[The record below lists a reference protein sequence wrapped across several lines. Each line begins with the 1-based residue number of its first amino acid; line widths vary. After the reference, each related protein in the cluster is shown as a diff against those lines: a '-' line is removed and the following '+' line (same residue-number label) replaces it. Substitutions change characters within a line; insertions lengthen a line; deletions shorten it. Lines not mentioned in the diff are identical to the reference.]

1 MRRPLE
7 ANLIFTFR
15 LLVGLEM
22 VVLSMVPLVEYTL
35 LGQFSFVNDPFFS
48 LLYQS
53 IFLFAYLSIPTLQ
66 YHLQRWYLPLGI
78 MFAVVTPSFINLNH
92 VLEAITVGQAIEMLH
107 VWAVLPLMMIPLV
120 PMAWQYDFRSVVF
133 LFGSLTVMDMML
145 VIFNAGGLQF
155 SILNFLYATFIRSV
169 SLFSVGFMISQ
180 LMKTQRQQRDQL
192 RSANLKL
199 TRQALVMEEIATI
212 QERNRI
218 ARELHDTLAH
228 TLSGLSVQLEAIK
241 TVYSGTDEK
250 VRTMLEN
257 ALDTTRKGLN
267 ETRRVLKALRAAP
280 LAELG
285 LVQAILQL
293 AEDYRKDTQCRIDV
307 AINPDLPVLA
317 NPIEQAV
324 YRITQESVKNA
335 IMHANAQNIQVT
347 LQYKS
352 PMLELDIRDDGI
364 GFDIESAMHLNRG
377 FGIRGMRERA
387 ELLGG
392 ELILKSQPEG
402 GTDIGFRLEV
412 KE

>member
-92 VLEAITVGQAIEMLH
+92 VLDTISTGQPIEMLH

-133 LFGSLTVMDMML
+133 LFGSLTVMDMLL

-192 RSANLKL
+192 RAANLKL
-199 TRQALVMEEIATI
+199 TEQALVMEEIATM

-241 TVYSGTDEK
+241 TIYSQTDET
-250 VRTMLEN
+250 VRTMLDN

-267 ETRRVLKALRAAP
+267 ETRRVIKALRAAP
-280 LAELG
+280 LDELG
-285 LVQAILQL
+285 LAQALCQL
-293 AEDYRKDTQCRIDV
+293 VEDYRKDTQCRIVVD
-307 AINPDLPVLA
+307 IDPDLPVLA
-317 NPIEQAV
+317 NPIEQAI
-324 YRITQESVKNA
+324 YRITQESIKNA
-335 IMHANAQNIQVT
+335 IMHSNSQNISVT
-347 LQYKS
+347 LQYER
-352 PMLELDIRDDGI
+352 PLLILNIQDDGR
-364 GFDIESAMHLNRG
+364 GFDTFDTFHHSRG

-402 GTDIGFRLEV
+402 GTDVGFRLEV
-412 KE
+412 PE